1 MKAQCIQAVAQA
13 IGRTLTQQEL
23 KDIEARVRRQLQS
36 MAREDQARFLSL
48 PANARLLEA
57 GQRAAAELVHE
68 ATLKKVRVALTIMA
82 HDRVQA
88 YMKDAA
94 ARGIDKL
101 DALDRLIAFKADGKS
116 GVQSAETRARSVR
129 DNALR
134 QLLDAFEAS
143 DPKFFGLLENR
154 EGVRDLTREMFGEQ
168 TGNAVAKKG
177 AAAWHTVAE
186 ALRKQFNAAGGDIGK
201 LINWALPQH
210 HSQLRVAKAGRD
222 AWIADILP
230 KLDRGQY
237 MKDDGSRFTDAE
249 MQKFLGDV
257 WETIATGGVN
267 KIEPG
272 QVRGAGM
279 RANRNAD
286 PRALHF
292 RDADG
297 YLDYQTK
304 YGERDL
310 YGVMVA
316 HVGRLAKDVAMLE
329 TFGPNPDH
337 AYAYFRDLAVT
348 EGAKAN
354 PRSAG
359 KLKERSTKLDNLY
372 DFVAGRTQPVA
383 NEYIARGF
391 DTLRNWLVATRLGSA
406 FVTSFSD
413 EATLY
418 LTAHINNLPEMQVF
432 RNELAAMNPANKV
445 EKRLAQRAG
454 LALETMI
461 GELNRFGQDGLG
473 ASFSS
478 KLANTTMRLS
488 GLNAITDA
496 RKRAFGV
503 TMMDAIG
510 SLTRTVA
517 DVKKLDPT
525 DWRML
530 RSKGISDKDWAVW
543 RLAEVEK
550 WNDTNSTMLTPESIA
565 RIPDADL
572 AAAGLTPKDRQE
584 GVLKLLGAVLEEVD
598 VAVISPG
605 ARERAMMGAGIQR
618 GTMKGEL
625 ARSFWLFKSF
635 PMAMITRHWMR
646 GNGMETAGGK
656 AAYIA
661 SLVIATT
668 VLGALSL
675 EVDQVLQG
683 KDPRTLNPFAK
694 GGVRDILAAV
704 LKGGSLGIYGDFLFS
719 EATQGKQQSPMAA
732 VAGPVG
738 GLVEEALN
746 LTQGNFVQ
754 LMQGKETHAG
764 AEAIRFIKG
773 NTPGANLWYAKAAL
787 DHLIWNQAAEY
798 LSPGYLSSM
807 RSRARR
813 EFGQDFYWGPD
824 SAVPTRGPDLSRI
837 VEQ

>member
-168 TGNAVAKKG
+168 TGNAARQEG
-177 AAAWHTVAE
+177 RGRWHTVAE

-210 HSQLRVAKAGRD
+210 HSQLKVAKAGRD

-445 EKRLAQRAG
+445 GEAPRAARGPRPRDDDRRAEPLRAGRARGVLLVEARQHDDAPVGPERHHRRAKARLRRDDDGRDRLAHAHRRRREEARPDRLAHAALEGHLGQGLGGLAPGGGREVERHQLDHADARVDRAHPRRRSRRGRAHAEGPAGGRAEAPRRGARRGRRRGHLARCARAG
-454 LALETMI
+454 DDGRRHPARHDEGRARALVLALQV
-461 GELNRFGQDGLG
+461 LPDGDDH
-473 ASFSS
+473 AP
-478 KLANTTMRLS
+478 
-488 GLNAITDA
+488 
-496 RKRAFGV
+496 
-503 TMMDAIG
+503 
-510 SLTRTVA
+510 
-517 DVKKLDPT
+517 LD
-525 DWRML
+525 
-530 RSKGISDKDWAVW
+530 
-543 RLAEVEK
+543 
-550 WNDTNSTMLTPESIA
+550 
-565 RIPDADL
+565 
-572 AAAGLTPKDRQE
+572 
-584 GVLKLLGAVLEEVD
+584 
-598 VAVISPG
+598 
-605 ARERAMMGAGIQR
+605 ARERHGDGRRQGR
-618 GTMKGEL
+618 LHRL
-625 ARSFWLFKSF
+625 ARGRDDGARRAF
-635 PMAMITRHWMR
+635 AR
-646 GNGMETAGGK
+646 GRPGAAG
-656 AAYIA
+656 
-661 SLVIATT
+661 
-668 VLGALSL
+668 
-675 EVDQVLQG
+675 QG
-683 KDPRTLNPFAK
+683 PAHAEPGAK

-824 SAVPTRGPDLSRI
+824 SAVPARGPDLSRI